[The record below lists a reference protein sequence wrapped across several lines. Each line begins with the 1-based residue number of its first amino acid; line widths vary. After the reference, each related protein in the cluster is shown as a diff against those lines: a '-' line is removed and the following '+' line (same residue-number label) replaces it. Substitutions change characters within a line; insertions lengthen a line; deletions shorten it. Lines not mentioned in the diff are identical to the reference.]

1 MKHVNLALF
10 TFAIACGEAK
20 EVTAEPEANDTA
32 DEVTDTADSETEDTG
47 AEDTDTE
54 DTAEED
60 TSTNDTGTEDTG
72 VDDTGTEDTGT
83 DDTGSEDTGT
93 DPLADAVCSPS
104 FAGCS
109 DQDFAANDFTGSA
122 GPITI
127 NMIGMQPYDPK
138 CLTIRVGQTVRVGAA
153 GNHPFQIACA
163 EDSIM
168 DSQNNSTSQVE
179 FTFETP
185 GYYNYRCGVPS
196 HVNMVG
202 NIKVLPE

>member
-1 MKHVNLALF
+1 MKPLNLALF
-10 TFAIACGEAK
+10 TFAVACGEAK
-20 EVTAEPEANDTA
+20 EVTAEPETA
-32 DEVTDTADSETEDTG
+32 DEVIDTADSDTEDTG
-47 AEDTDTE
+47 SEDTDTE
-54 DTAEED
+54 DTAQEDTDTEDTAQED
-60 TSTNDTGTEDTG
+60 TSI
-72 VDDTGTEDTGT
+72 DDTGTEDTGA
-83 DDTGSEDTGT
+83 DDTGS

-138 CLTIRVGQTVRVGAA
+138 CLTIRVGQTVRIGAA
-153 GNHPFQIACA
+153 GNHPFQVACA

-185 GYYNYRCGVPS
+185 GYYNYRCAVPS
-196 HVNMVG
+196 HANMLG